1 MIVIDWSDPP
11 TNSGIMDFN
20 CNFPAKIA
28 QQPRDQNHKQFE
40 RPNLLNP
47 NFSGVELLN
56 RSMKLLWGQPTWNQ
70 IKSIELELAE
80 ILLDKIPFG
89 QREKQQCR
97 DEFAKGQ
104 I

>member
-1 MIVIDWSDPP
+1 MERPP

-20 CNFPAKIA
+20 CNFLAKIA

>member
-1 MIVIDWSDPP
+1 
-11 TNSGIMDFN
+11 MDFN